1 MKEYDE
7 YGFLQAVLEIPSVNG
22 ADDEGAVARFLCDF
36 LRDCGV
42 DSQVIPID
50 DSHADVIANITGESE
65 DLVVLNGH
73 LDTVPYGKREEWD
86 TPPERCVRRNN
97 RFYGRGASDMKSG
110 LAAMVYVLGT
120 MVKAGC
126 SPRMNLCFMG
136 TCDEEKGGL
145 GARKIL
151 QENRMPQPS
160 LLLIGEPTGLK
171 PGVAQ
176 KGCMWIELTVD
187 GVTSHGAYPDEGINA
202 VEYGMD
208 IAREFK
214 EIIGSHS
221 HGILG
226 TATVQVTKIQGGI
239 APNMTP
245 DRAEI
250 FMDVRTVP
258 GMEPE
263 DVVKMLEDVCSRRF
277 KRCPGRGGYHYNV
290 VNQRRAIEIEG
301 SHPWGA
307 EFDEVLKQM
316 GLSTQRVGINYFTDA
331 SILTEY
337 NHSMPVLL
345 LGPGEP
351 SLCHKPNEYVELEKY
366 SKYVYIMKKV
376 FFTSFEND

>member
-1 MKEYDE
+1 M
-7 YGFLQAVLEIPSVNG
+7 
-22 ADDEGAVARFLCDF
+22 
-36 LRDCGV
+36 
-42 DSQVIPID
+42 
-50 DSHADVIANITGESE
+50 
-65 DLVVLNGH
+65 
-73 LDTVPYGKREEWD
+73 
-86 TPPERCVRRNN
+86 
-97 RFYGRGASDMKSG
+97 
-110 LAAMVYVLGT
+110 
-120 MVKAGC
+120 
-126 SPRMNLCFMG
+126 
-136 TCDEEKGGL
+136 
-145 GARKIL
+145 
-151 QENRMPQPS
+151 
-160 LLLIGEPTGLK
+160 
-171 PGVAQ
+171 
-176 KGCMWIELTVD
+176 
-187 GVTSHGAYPDEGINA
+187 TSHGAYPDEGINA

-301 SHPWGA
+301 SHPWVA

>member
-1 MKEYDE
+1 
-7 YGFLQAVLEIPSVNG
+7 
-22 ADDEGAVARFLCDF
+22 
-36 LRDCGV
+36 
-42 DSQVIPID
+42 
-50 DSHADVIANITGESE
+50 
-65 DLVVLNGH
+65 
-73 LDTVPYGKREEWD
+73 
-86 TPPERCVRRNN
+86 
-97 RFYGRGASDMKSG
+97 MKSG

-214 EIIGSHS
+214 EKIGSHS

-250 FMDVRTVP
+250 FMDVRT
-258 GMEPE
+258 
-263 DVVKMLEDVCSRRF
+263 F
-277 KRCPGRGGYHYNV
+277 RGWS
-290 VNQRRAIEIEG
+290 QRM
-301 SHPWGA
+301 W
-307 EFDEVLKQM
+307 
-316 GLSTQRVGINYFTDA
+316 
-331 SILTEY
+331 
-337 NHSMPVLL
+337 
-345 LGPGEP
+345 
-351 SLCHKPNEYVELEKY
+351 
-366 SKYVYIMKKV
+366 
-376 FFTSFEND
+376 

>member
-50 DSHADVIANITGESE
+50 DSHADVIANIKGESE

-226 TATVQVTKIQGGI
+226 TALSLV
-239 APNMTP
+239 
-245 DRAEI
+245 
-250 FMDVRTVP
+250 
-258 GMEPE
+258 
-263 DVVKMLEDVCSRRF
+263 
-277 KRCPGRGGYHYNV
+277 KRC
-290 VNQRRAIEIEG
+290 
-301 SHPWGA
+301 
-307 EFDEVLKQM
+307 
-316 GLSTQRVGINYFTDA
+316 
-331 SILTEY
+331 
-337 NHSMPVLL
+337 
-345 LGPGEP
+345 
-351 SLCHKPNEYVELEKY
+351 
-366 SKYVYIMKKV
+366 
-376 FFTSFEND
+376 